1 MNTEREKSLRTF
13 LAQYNLTPSSLDVIH
28 QAFLHRSYAYE
39 YGLTCDNERL
49 EFLGD
54 AVLAFVVVKYLY
66 LNFPEYDEGELSKM
80 KARLVSRS
88 VLGRRAEEMELG
100 PLLLLGKGEEQ
111 AGGRKRPV
119 LLGSALEAL
128 IGALFLTVGFELVNE
143 FILTHIIEPA
153 AVLIHRK
160 DFIDYKSKL
169 QELVQ
174 KYYQGIPRYNTVSE
188 WGPDHQKQFK
198 VEVIVNGKIRGQ
210 GLGSRKKTAENLAA
224 KEALEKI
231 QTQIPE

>member
-1 MNTEREKSLRTF
+1 MDAERKKSLQTF
-13 LAQYNLTPSSLDVIH
+13 LGHYDLAPSSLDVIH

-39 YGLTCDNERL
+39 YGLTYDNERL

-54 AVLAFVVVKYLY
+54 AVLAFVVAKYLY
-66 LNFPEYDEGELSKM
+66 TNFPEHDEGGLSKL

-88 VLGRRAEEMELG
+88 VLGRRAQEMELG
-100 PLLLLGKGEEQ
+100 PLVLLGKGEEQ
-111 AGGRKRPV
+111 GGGRKRPV
-119 LLGSALEAL
+119 LLGSVLEAL
-128 IGALFLTVGFELVNE
+128 IGALFLTADFEAVNE
-143 FILTHIIEPA
+143 FVLSHIIEPA
-153 AVLIHRK
+153 ALLIHRK

-174 KYYQGIPRYNTVSE
+174 KYHRGIPHYHTVSE

-198 VEVIVNGKIRGQ
+198 VEVIVDGKILGH

-224 KEALEKI
+224 KQALEKI
-231 QTQIPE
+231 QAEQPK